1 MGETFFFKNSIH
13 AFQFSWLFHIL
24 NLFCFYL
31 LYFTGNIS
39 IGSLHGFEVPLYFE
53 LPEQFLGDHI
63 LSFAGYFTYGIE
75 MKECKTE
82 LDRSI
87 IEKFPLIQI
96 HSHGSII
103 LEYFGVSKIIATRF
117 LCFLTNFTTYFI
129 LSNMFLAGSV
139 QYQSKYNVSCT
150 IHRNWLAI

>member
-1 MGETFFFKNSIH
+1 MFFTFP
-13 AFQFSWLFHIL
+13 LFAL
-24 NLFCFYL
+24 
-31 LYFTGNIS
+31 FTGNIS

-53 LPEQFLGDHI
+53 LPEQFLGDHV
-63 LSFAGYFTYGIE
+63 LSYAGHFTYGIE

-103 LEYFGVSKIIATRF
+103 LEYFGVSKIRAIPF
-117 LCFLTNFTTYFI
+117 LCFLKNFTIYFI
-129 LSNMFLAGSV
+129 F
-139 QYQSKYNVSCT
+139 QPCF
-150 IHRNWLAI
+150 